1 MRNLIPILIFLIV
14 IIAKVVRAVQE
25 QKQSSG
31 GNNEGWWED
40 ETGNRQEPK
49 GNQAAPTRAA
59 PAGEERKPRPEPSS
73 HVREIL
79 RQLQQ
84 QAQPKPAPAPA
95 PVRRY
100 LEETTIEADLTQA
113 ARQSVSEA
121 TGGVYEQSI
130 AAAFPKAG
138 VRALRISGAKQ
149 RPPIRVRAC
158 GKVNLRRAILI
169 SEILGPPRAF
179 DV

>member
-1 MRNLIPILIFLIV
+1 MENVIPIIIVLIIV
-14 IIAKVVRAVQE
+14 IVKVVRAVQE
-25 QKQSSG
+25 QKQSGSG
-31 GNNEGWWED
+31 NGDGWWED
-40 ETGNRQEPK
+40 ETGNRPATGGSQTSP
-49 GNQAAPTRAA
+49 ARTAPG
-59 PAGEERKPRPEPSS
+59 GEERKPRPEPSG

-84 QAQPKPAPAPA
+84 QAQPRPTPVPA
-95 PVRRY
+95 RRY
-100 LEETTIEADLTQA
+100 LDETTLEEDLTHA

-121 TGGVYEQSI
+121 TGYVYEQSLQ
-130 AAAFPKAG
+130 AAFPKTG
-138 VRALRISGAKQ
+138 TRALRISGAKQ

-158 GKVNLRRAILI
+158 GRANLRRAILI